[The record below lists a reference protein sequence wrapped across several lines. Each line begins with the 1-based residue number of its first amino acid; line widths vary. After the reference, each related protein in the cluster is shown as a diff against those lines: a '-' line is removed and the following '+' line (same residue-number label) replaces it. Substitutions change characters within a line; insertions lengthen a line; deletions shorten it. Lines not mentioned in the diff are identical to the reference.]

1 MRPFRTLLLVAGI
14 APTMIMAQE
23 WDLFPLDQRSHYLHD
38 TFDGPAVSVHVMDS
52 VRPTP
57 QGDVL
62 YFRWKLGIPGS
73 GDCMEEILA
82 SEITYWNMD
91 PNPVD
96 SLVARNDTVFYH
108 HPEVNT
114 PFYFLPQAAVGQ
126 SWTIT
131 SAHPGNGYDQI
142 TITCAGIGEEAFWG
156 VTDSVKTFTME
167 ANGTLPGQTPV
178 SDFQFRLSKYH
189 GLLELVPFK
198 SFLIHPASSDFF
210 AMPLIGMERDGESH
224 GFRQPK
230 FHDYFHLGVGDILV
244 WRHDFDPGTFVD
256 PGWTR
261 YYRDSITSVSIT
273 ADTVR
278 YTLDRITEMET
289 GELVYSSGQQRI
301 FSHEQYGAAVENAT
315 YWYGV
320 GILGS
325 QLSEEMVWTNGP
337 MLLSEH
343 PVNLDTVVSMSFS
356 AGEVVVFPDEC
367 AVDEMYDYHEDCVL
381 NTIAGVVERCM
392 YMNMSS
398 NCQYLIAW
406 RIDGVTYNDISLGI
420 GSMRQGPAALE
431 VFPNPASDRLE
442 LSGVPAPAPYRIIDA
457 RGAVVMA
464 GTWTGGS
471 LDVSGLRA
479 GLHLLHVGQERPVRF
494 MKQ

>member
-14 APTMIMAQE
+14 APTLTKAQE

-38 TFDGPAVSVHVMDS
+38 TDDGPAVSVHLMDS

-108 HPEVNT
+108 HPEVAA
-114 PFYFLPQAAVGQ
+114 PFYFLPGAAVGQ
-126 SWTIT
+126 GWTIT

-142 TITCAGIGEEAFWG
+142 TITCAGIDEEEFWG
-156 VTDSVKTFTME
+156 ITDSVKTFTME
-167 ANGTLPGQTPV
+167 ANGTLAGQTPV
-178 SDFQFRLSKYH
+178 SDFQFRLSKHH
-189 GLLELVPFK
+189 GLLELVPFR

-210 AMPLIGMERDGESH
+210 AMPLIGLERDGEAH

-230 FHDYFHLGVGDILV
+230 FHDYFHLSVGDILV
-244 WRHDFDPGTFVD
+244 WRRDYDPGWAED

-289 GELVYSSGQQRI
+289 GELVYSSGQERI
-301 FSHEQYGAAVENAT
+301 FSHERYGAAVENAT
-315 YWYGV
+315 YWYAVEIMGPGFV
-320 GILGS
+320 ENL
-325 QLSEEMVWTNGP
+325 VWNNGP

-343 PVNLDTVVSMSFS
+343 PVNLDTVVSMSFQS
-356 AGEVVVFPDEC
+356 SEFVLLTELCEWGWI
-367 AVDEMYDYHEDCVL
+367 MNYYDSYEI
-381 NTIAGVVERCM
+381 NTIAGVVEQCTHV
-392 YMNMSS
+392 NPSLD
-398 NCQYLIAW
+398 CQYLIAW

-420 GSMRQGPAALE
+420 GSMRQGPVALE

-442 LSGVPAPAPYRIIDA
+442 LNGAMAPAPYRIIDA

-464 GTWTGGS
+464 GTWTGGPIE
-471 LDVSGLRA
+471 VAGLRA
-479 GLHLLHVGQERPVRF
+479 GLYLVHVGAERPVRF